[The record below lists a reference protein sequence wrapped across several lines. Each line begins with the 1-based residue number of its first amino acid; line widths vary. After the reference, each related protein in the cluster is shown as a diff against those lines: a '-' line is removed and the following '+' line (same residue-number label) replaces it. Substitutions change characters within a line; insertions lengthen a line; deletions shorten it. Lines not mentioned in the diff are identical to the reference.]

1 MSVWLSMNFLRDTRR
16 CVYKPVIL
24 GSSMSIPTTLTRL
37 STVLTHIMSSGSA
50 PLLLY
55 TGPTP
60 NGHKVTVFLE
70 ELKAAYGLQYE
81 CVAFCL
87 VRARP
92 EVSN

>member
-1 MSVWLSMNFLRDTRR
+1 MSPAVH
-16 CVYKPVIL
+16 
-24 GSSMSIPTTLTRL
+24 TTLSRL
-37 STVLTHIMSSGSA
+37 RSVYTHIMSSGSA